1 MSGFS
6 ANNGGPALDET
17 PSYEA
22 LSRMGRACHGPHWEG
37 KIAEAIGESPRT
49 LRRWRDG
56 EGSPGPRTMAWC
68 RQWALRT
75 AADLLAAAGEADLAG
90 DVRDRMRSLDRRAVE
105 KGRDAFLAARAQ
117 SPVEN

>member
-1 MSGFS
+1 MSGNS
-6 ANNGGPALDET
+6 ANGGPSLDEA

-22 LSRMGRACHGPHWEG
+22 LARMGRACHGAHWEG
-37 KIAEAIGESPRT
+37 KVCDHLGESPRT

-56 EGSPGPRTMAWC
+56 EGAPSARTMAWC
-68 RQWALRT
+68 REWAMRT

-90 DVRDRMRSLDRRAVE
+90 DVRDKMRSLDRRATE
-105 KGRDAFLAARAQ
+105 KGRAAFLAAREAQ

>member
-1 MSGFS
+1 MT
-6 ANNGGPALDET
+6 ANQANGGPTLDET

-22 LSRMGRACHGPHWEG
+22 LAAMGRAAHGGHWEG
-37 KIAEAIGESPRT
+37 KVCEHLGESPRT

-56 EGSPGPRTMAWC
+56 EGAPSVRTMAWC

-75 AADLLAAAGEADLAG
+75 AMDLLSAAGEADLAG
-90 DVRDRMRSLDRRAVE
+90 DVCDRMRSLDRRAVE
-105 KGRDAFLAARAQ
+105 KGHAAFMASRAQ